1 MMSVYS
7 QATVICLPSHHE
19 GLPKVLLEA
28 MSCGRPTVAFDVPG
42 CREVV
47 RHRVNGLLLRFGDL
61 SALEDAITLLINDR
75 QLCERMGLLVE
86 KLLRKNFPIKL

>member
-1 MMSVYS
+1 
-7 QATVICLPSHHE
+7 
-19 GLPKVLLEA
+19 

-75 QLCERMGLLVE
+75 QLCERMGAAGRE
-86 KLLRKNFPIKL
+86 IIERIFR